1 MWKDKKVACVIP
13 ARLQSSRFPRKILT
27 LLKGKPLIE
36 WVWLAAKKVSL
47 FDEVVFAI
55 DAEET
60 AQVIESFGGKYHMT
74 SIDHPVGTDRLAELQ
89 KRGVIKADVWVNWQA
104 DGPFINESTIHDLLQ
119 SCDRDGA
126 DVWTLKKRIFS
137 EEDILSPDVP
147 KVVCDA
153 KGKALYFSRSTLP
166 FYRKVPN
173 GKEKIYYKHV
183 GLYAY
188 SDAGLKKISTLSPC
202 DLEVIEQL
210 EQLRFLYNGLD
221 VQVHET
227 QYETLEVD
235 LPEHL
240 AKAESVMDQKK
251 IYG

>member
-1 MWKDKKVACVIP
+1 MWKTKKVACVIP
-13 ARLQSSRFPRKILT
+13 ARLQSSRFPRKILAP
-27 LLKGKPLIE
+27 LKGKPLIE
-36 WVWLAAKKVSL
+36 WVWMAAKKVAC

-60 AQVIESFGGKYHMT
+60 SSVIKSFGGKYYMT
-74 SIDHPVGTDRLAELQ
+74 CPDHPVGTDRLAELQ
-89 KRGVIKADVWVNWQA
+89 KNGLIKADVWVNWQA

-119 SCDRDGA
+119 SCDKDSA

-137 EEDILSPDVP
+137 EEDILSPDVS
-147 KVVCDA
+147 KVVCDE
-153 KGKALYFSRSTLP
+153 KGRAMYFSRSTLP
-166 FYRKVPN
+166 FYRKVPQ
-173 GKEKIYYKHV
+173 GKQKIYYKHV

-188 SDAGLKKISTLSPC
+188 SDVGLKKISALAPC

-210 EQLRFLYNGLD
+210 EQLRFLYHGLH

-240 AKAESVMDQKK
+240 ARAESVMDQKK

>member
-1 MWKDKKVACVIP
+1 MWNKCRVACVIP

-27 LLKGKPLIE
+27 NLSGKPLVE
-36 WVWLAAKKVSL
+36 WVWAAAKKVDI

-60 AQVIESFGGKYHMT
+60 ARVIESFGGRYIMT
-74 SIDHPVGTDRLAELQ
+74 SSSCLSGTDRLVELQ
-89 KRGVIKADVWVNWQA
+89 KSGAIKADVWVNWQA
-104 DGPFINESTIHDLLQ
+104 DGPFISRDAICDLLQ
-119 SCDRDGA
+119 SCDCDHA
-126 DVWTLKKRIFS
+126 DVWTLKKQIS
-137 EEDILSPDVP
+137 SDEDVLSADVS

-153 KGKALYFSRSTLP
+153 RGRAMYFSRSCIP
-166 FYRKVPN
+166 FYRRMIP
-173 GKEKIYYKHV
+173 GKEKIYFKHV

-188 SDAGLKKISTLSPC
+188 SDSGLKKISELPPS

-210 EQLRFLYNGLD
+210 EQLRFIYNGLW

-227 QYETLEVD
+227 QHETLEID

-240 AKAESVMDQKK
+240 AKAEEVVARKNRVL
-251 IYG
+251 